1 MELREGLDLP
11 GPLTAG
17 HHDLSMKLWIG
28 VTDNDWFRFLRSLSG
43 VEEVNFWQ
51 PGGKSI
57 FKALKP
63 GELFLFKLHYPE
75 NFIVGGGFFVHSTRL
90 PYTLA
95 WEAFGPM
102 NGTRTEEEMRRRIE
116 KYRRAPVDLN
126 SEIGC
131 ILLRQPFFFDES
143 QWIPAPE
150 EFRPNIVQGKTF
162 EADSQTAQLLWTQV
176 SERLQ
181 VSRVWNEVA
190 EPSVMYGDPV
200 LVRPRLGQGTF
211 RVLVTDNYERR
222 CAVTGEKALPVL
234 DAAHILPVG
243 KGGQHQLDNGLLL
256 RTDVHRLF
264 DKGYVTVTPD
274 GRFLV
279 SRRLKDD
286 FDNGE
291 PYMPFND
298 QRIWMPG
305 DPARRPS
312 REALEWHADAVFLR

>member
-1 MELREGLDLP
+1 
-11 GPLTAG
+11 
-17 HHDLSMKLWIG
+17 MKLWIG

-43 VEEVNFWQ
+43 VDEVNFWQ
-51 PGGKSI
+51 PGGRSL

-63 GELFLFKLHYPE
+63 GELFLFKLHSPE
-75 NFIVGGGFFVHSTRL
+75 NFIVGGGFFVHSTLL

-95 WEAFGPM
+95 WETFDRM

-126 SEIGC
+126 SQIGC
-131 ILLRQPFFFDES
+131 IVLGQPFFFDES
-143 QWIPAPE
+143 QWIPSPAD
-150 EFRPNIVQGKTF
+150 FRLNIVQGKTF
-162 EADSQTAQLLWTQV
+162 DTDSETGRRLWAQV

-181 VSRVWNEVA
+181 LSQVQDRMVA
-190 EPSVMYGDPV
+190 EPVVMYGEPM

-211 RVLVTDNYERR
+211 RVLITDNYERR

-243 KGGQHQLDNGLLL
+243 MGGQHQIDNGLLL
-256 RTDVHRLF
+256 RTDVHRLY

-286 FDNGE
+286 YDNGE

-305 DPARRPS
+305 DPARQPS
-312 REALEWHADAVFLR
+312 REVLEWHADTCFLR

>member
-1 MELREGLDLP
+1 
-11 GPLTAG
+11 
-17 HHDLSMKLWIG
+17 MKLWIG
-28 VTDNDWFRFLRSLSG
+28 VTDNDWFRYLRSLSE
-43 VEEVNFWQ
+43 VDEVNFWQ
-51 PGGKSI
+51 PGGKGT
-57 FKALKP
+57 FRALQP
-63 GELFLFKLHYPE
+63 GGLFLFKLHYPE
-75 NFIVGGGFFVHSTRL
+75 NFIVGGGFFVHFTRL

-95 WEAFGPM
+95 WEAFGQM

-126 SEIGC
+126 SQIGC
-131 ILLRQPFFFDES
+131 IILRQPFFFDES

-162 EADSQTAQLLWTQV
+162 EADSPTAQLLWAQV

-181 VSRVWNEVA
+181 VSRVRNEVA
-190 EPSVMYGDPV
+190 EPSVIYGDPV

-211 RVLVTDNYERR
+211 RVLVTDNYNRR

-243 KGGQHQLDNGLLL
+243 QGGRHQVDNGLLL

-291 PYMPFND
+291 PYMPFNGE
-298 QRIWMPG
+298 RIWMPG
-305 DPARRPS
+305 DPALRPS
-312 REALEWHADAVFLR
+312 REALKWHADAVFLR

>member
-1 MELREGLDLP
+1 
-11 GPLTAG
+11 
-17 HHDLSMKLWIG
+17 
-28 VTDNDWFRFLRSLSG
+28 
-43 VEEVNFWQ
+43 
-51 PGGKSI
+51 
-57 FKALKP
+57 
-63 GELFLFKLHYPE
+63 
-75 NFIVGGGFFVHSTRL
+75 
-90 PYTLA
+90 
-95 WEAFGPM
+95 M

-126 SEIGC
+126 SQIGC

-162 EADSQTAQLLWTQV
+162 EADSQTAQVLWAQV

-181 VSRVWNEVA
+181 VSRVWDGVA
-190 EPSVMYGDPV
+190 EPAVMYGDPV

-234 DAAHILPVG
+234 DAVHILPVG
-243 KGGQHQLDNGLLL
+243 QGGQHQIDNGLLL

-264 DKGYVTVTPD
+264 DKGYVTVTQD

-291 PYMPFND
+291 PYMPFLGE
-298 QRIWMPG
+298 RIWMPG
-305 DPARRPS
+305 DPAGRPS
-312 REALEWHADAVFLR
+312 QEALEWHADAVFLR